1 MMPQLVTV
9 KIRRPERRAIR
20 LWIPLLPILLLCS
33 PLLILATI
41 GGMIACL
48 IFRINPFR
56 AFAVAWRLFFGLRGT
71 RVDVTQGRTAV
82 LVAIR

>member
-9 KIRRPERRAIR
+9 KIRRRERRAIR

-33 PLLILATI
+33 PLLILAMLAGI
-41 GGMIACL
+41 VACL
-48 IFRINPFR
+48 IFRINPLR
-56 AFAVAWRLFFGLRGT
+56 ALLVSWRLFGGLRGT
-71 RVDVTQGRTAV
+71 RVDVAQGRTNV